1 MVDQNTFET
10 IQDLILTN
18 PKYSLTNLNMERKN
32 SLVLYHAT
40 NGLFE
45 LIVAIPA
52 PVTKPKPS
60 PTLVQ
65 SSPPVAPL
73 GL

>member
-1 MVDQNTFET
+1 MKNTFET
-10 IQDLILTN
+10 IQPLILTN
-18 PKYSLTNLNMERKN
+18 PKYSLANLNLERKN

-45 LIVAIPA
+45 LIATIPA

-60 PTLVQ
+60 PAPVQ